1 MAVAIRQK
9 RNLGYDEWPEI
20 SSGHSPK
27 KLAIRLPGPF
37 LSFERH
43 QLYKNSRNE
52 GLGGVHGSAPKK
64 HFTWQKSYS
73 RDIYLFEIFKNEIT
87 HL

>member
-27 KLAIRLPGPF
+27 KLAIRF
-37 LSFERH
+37 FDHSFART
-43 QLYKNSRNE
+43 
-52 GLGGVHGSAPKK
+52 GVDP
-64 HFTWQKSYS
+64 
-73 RDIYLFEIFKNEIT
+73 
-87 HL
+87 